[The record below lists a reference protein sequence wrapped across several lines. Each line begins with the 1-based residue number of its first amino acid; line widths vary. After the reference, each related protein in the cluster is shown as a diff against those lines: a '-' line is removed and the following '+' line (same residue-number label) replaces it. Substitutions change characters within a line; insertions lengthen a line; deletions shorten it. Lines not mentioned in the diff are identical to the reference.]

1 VKNKKACLFDD
12 YFHYLNPLQ
21 KNALKYMKEMVMFFV
36 WVLSFSATII
46 ITREGTQSFQFA
58 NLFQAWIVGNEGWL
72 ES

>member
-1 VKNKKACLFDD
+1 M
-12 YFHYLNPLQ
+12 Q